1 MSFQTVISFLLS
13 LPDCP
18 VVAGAVLVALG
29 VDLAF
34 GEPRARWH
42 PVVWMGRYMN
52 LVGPYMAPKVASTVA
67 STVAEKVVIKASR
80 PLNEFLRGCLGWSL
94 GALLVLVFAALAS
107 GLVLQGDWLRQQ
119 PWLQMLLLG
128 VLLKP
133 MLAWRMLRDE
143 VLAVEQALAESLDAG
158 RKRVGWLVSRDVSAL
173 EATQVR
179 EAALSTLAENL
190 NDSVVAP
197 LFWFAVAGLPGAALY
212 RFANTADAMWGYPGE
227 RQGRHWAWAGK
238 WTARVDDVLS
248 WVPARLTAVLLGL
261 PTFWRGMTEVM
272 RHAGL
277 TPSPNG
283 GWPMGALAV
292 GLGIRLG
299 KNGVYLL
306 NPQGRVPLATD
317 TARALRLCGQVLAV
331 LALLAAC
338 GVAVALLDGSLLYSF
353 GWAGRER

>member
-1 MSFQTVISFLLS
+1 MSFQRAISFLLS
-13 LPDCP
+13 LPEWP

-29 VDLAF
+29 VDVAF

-52 LVGPYMAPKVASTVA
+52 IVGPFMAPKVAQMVA
-67 STVAEKVVIKASR
+67 NKVAIKASR

-94 GALLVLVFAALAS
+94 GALLVLVFASLAS
-107 GLVLQGDWLRQQ
+107 GLVLQCAWLHPL

-261 PTFWRGMTEVM
+261 PTLWRGMTEVM
-272 RHAGL
+272 HHAGL

-299 KNGVYLL
+299 KSGVYLL
-306 NPQGRVPLATD
+306 NPQGRAPLATD
-317 TARALRLCGQVLAV
+317 TMRALRLCGQGVATLATVAALAV
-331 LALLAAC
+331 LWPFASAGW
-338 GVAVALLDGSLLYSF
+338 GV
-353 GWAGRER
+353 